1 MSEAAEATRVQNLN
15 SENIEDII
23 GKNKMVMID
32 FWAPWCGPCTRFSPI
47 FEAAAGKHKD
57 VVFAKVNTDEQQEV
71 AASFDIKSIPTLA
84 IFKEQTLI
92 YHEAGALPEEGLE
105 DVLNQVRSLN
115 MDEVREEIKKQ
126 ESQNPKSEG

>member
-1 MSEAAEATRVQNLN
+1 
-15 SENIEDII
+15 
-23 GKNKMVMID
+23 MVIID
-32 FWAPWCGPCTRFSPI
+32 FWAPWCGPCTRFAPI
-47 FEAAAGKHKD
+47 FEAAAEKHKD
-57 VVFAKVNTDEQQEV
+57 VIFAKVNTDEQQEI

-105 DVLNQVRSLN
+105 EILKQVRSLN

-126 ESQNPKSEG
+126 QAGEKP